1 MCKSILTFAGLQ
13 LGNFAS
19 TRACEE
25 FFQKIWIKDVTEL
38 HFSIIKTVAR
48 IALIEYKKIC
58 SKSVR
63 VFFL

>member
-13 LGNFAS
+13 LHVGNFAS

-38 HFSIIKTVAR
+38 HFSIIKIVAR
-48 IALIEYKKIC
+48 IALIEYK
-58 SKSVR
+58 
-63 VFFL
+63 